1 MSMGLDSS
9 LYDEEDL
16 IVFPDGLFG
25 FEDKKRFLPVTVE
38 EDERFLYLLSVEDE
52 NLSFLVANPFLLNKT
67 YSPDILEEDY
77 MRLEAEDSESL
88 SLYTICVLK
97 ERPEDSTVNL
107 KCPIVVNVKSRKAI
121 QVILQSDEYKFRHL
135 LKDFHNKEV

>member
-9 LYDEEDL
+9 LYDEGDL
-16 IVFPDGLFG
+16 IIFPDGLFG
-25 FEDKKRFLPVTVE
+25 FEDKKKFLPITVE

-52 NLSFLVANPFLLNKT
+52 NLSFLVANPFLLNKS

-77 MRLEAEDSESL
+77 SRLEADDSDSL
-88 SLYTICVLK
+88 SVYTICALK